1 MTAIASWLKAFRL
14 RTLPLAFSTI
24 AMGSFL
30 AAAENKFSWVILSLA
45 LTTTLFLQILSNL
58 SNDYGD
64 TIHGADSNER
74 IGPSR
79 TVQSGEIS
87 LPSMRTAML
96 LFAALALISGVALIY
111 FALGSISGLYP
122 LLFFAL
128 GIGAIAAAIKYTAGK
143 NPYGYKGWGD
153 LFVFIFFGIV
163 GVGGSYFLYT
173 GQIASD
179 ILLPAASVGLLC
191 TGVLNVNNMRDR
203 ESDAGSGKITMAVRL
218 GAANSKYY
226 HLALVLLAWALI
238 LAYTFINFH
247 SPSQFIFLITLPL
260 FIVHLVKIFQN
271 REPALLDGQLKT
283 LALSTLAYCITF
295 GISQLLSA

>member
-1 MTAIASWLKAFRL
+1 
-14 RTLPLAFSTI
+14 
-24 AMGSFL
+24 MGSFL
-30 AAAENKFSWVILSLA
+30 AAAENKFNWVILALA

-64 TIHGADSNER
+64 TVHGADSIHR
-74 IGPSR
+74 VGPSR
-79 TVQSGEIS
+79 AVQSGEIS
-87 LPSMRTAML
+87 LSSMRTAML
-96 LFAALALISGVALIY
+96 LFASLAFISGVALIY
-111 FALGSISGLYP
+111 FALGAISGLYP

-153 LFVFIFFGIV
+153 LFVFLFFGMV

-173 GQIASD
+173 EQISLG

-191 TGVLNVNNMRDR
+191 AGVLNVNNMRDR

-218 GAANSKYY
+218 GAVNSRYY

-238 LAYTFINFH
+238 LVHTLCNFH
-247 SPSQFIFLITLPL
+247 SPVQLIYLITLPI
-260 FIVHLVKIFQN
+260 FIIHLVKIFQN
-271 REPALLDGQLKT
+271 KDPALLDPQLKM
-283 LALSTLAYCITF
+283 LVLSTLAYCITF
-295 GISQLLSA
+295 GLGQLLST